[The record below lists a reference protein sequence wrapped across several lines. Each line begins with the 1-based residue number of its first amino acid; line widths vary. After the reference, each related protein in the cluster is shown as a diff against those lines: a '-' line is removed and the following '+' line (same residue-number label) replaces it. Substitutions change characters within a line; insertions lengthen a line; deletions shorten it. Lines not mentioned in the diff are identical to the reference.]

1 MSPTRQSRWMALADN
16 PSTRSTPP
24 RTCRRSRVPLQQPMA
39 GDLGARL
46 RHPHTRP
53 PQLGW
58 TELAKAL
65 VGTMLV
71 KLGQGRRAQLA
82 IFTAAWTSMDGPGA
96 LQPAAHQPLQSA
108 PGAGRSGS
116 AATATATEH
125 HAAAAAKPWWEVEMA
140 ELDAMLGGGAGGTG
154 DRRAHGCVSQVHGAG
169 GPGAAYPHRPGA
181 VQASSGLGSA
191 AGAGG
196 HHQTGRAAGDQTSPG
211 PENLL
216 PAFQARRES
225 GGHGTRQAALSAS
238 GQRVAP
244 GATTSPDGSAPAAA
258 QPPRPQPQPQ
268 RQAPAPPQPPPQP
281 AQPQARESAW
291 RPAWSSGGATASAAS
306 AAGGAGGAAASGPGS
321 GAAAAAAA
329 QGAAGGQRKRQ
340 RAAPAP
346 GEVAAGAAADCP
358 STSDGPGLRPT
369 PVAPEPKKRAGAAG
383 KAVGPVT
390 TAARAAF
397 QALCEPL
404 DDRGEAGA
412 AAGLAGP
419 GPGPGSEAARRC
431 VGPALVR
438 DVCSPQI
445 SSELRSAVRSAR
457 VLLVGLLYAA
467 CEGPVWQYVTNMQP
481 ALAKPQRDCLLKAR
495 RLLAK
500 DPELLAASITAI
512 AAAAAPAPPP
522 APGRGPA
529 AASAAA
535 QPAPAGGAC
544 PGQGAAR
551 LRPGVGVLATEQQ
564 EVCVGIGVMC
574 LDQAG
579 FEALLAAATGAAG
592 SAAAPAKLTDA
603 AAAANAPLYLL
614 RTIPWPPPHLPATG
628 TVAGGGVPGGAA
640 AARGRPG
647 AGGGGGAPGA
657 VPRPA
662 LLSLLDEMLV
672 SAPCPALCCNAKA
685 LIREALA
692 LGWRPPPPWRLR
704 LLDPVLLAWLEAPQ
718 LAQRD
723 EKEIE
728 AYTLETLCGPRL
740 GVSLDSSGGAGSEL
754 AGPLLRLRRGLV
766 ASAQLFETVR
776 LRAQPW
782 LRPEAVQ
789 VEMQLAFLLGRM
801 EAVGMAVDAEGLERK
816 AGAVQ
821 ARMDALSAS
830 ACRLLGGRALNL
842 GSAAQLAVV
851 LYQELR
857 LPPPPQL
864 GGGGGGG
871 GQMDPGTDRHG
882 RARTHLPT
890 DEAALKHL
898 APLHP
903 LPGLVL
909 QYRALQNVR
918 TKWLQPDWL
927 PLLVAR
933 SGGLALPGAGGGGSG
948 GGGQLQLPRLSCSWN
963 QTQTATGRLSSS
975 SPNLQAVTKYEVK
988 VEVAAADWPEGLEQ
1002 EEPQQAEEQEQ
1013 AGQSDSGGGG
1023 SGGDGGVR
1031 TLTVVARAA
1040 FVAPAGRL
1048 LVSADYS
1055 QIELR
1060 LLAHL
1065 SGDMRLQQLL
1075 RSGGDVFRQI
1085 AAAWLR
1091 PGTQPA
1097 SISSRDRE
1105 QAKRIIYAIIYGMS
1119 PQGLAQALSDHGVEV
1134 KEATAL
1140 RSSFLRHFAGVQS
1153 FITSSLHHA
1162 RRHGFITTG
1171 LLGRRRPISGLASN
1185 DVRLRAEAERKVV
1198 NSIVQGSAA
1207 DLIKMAMTMWGTYS
1221 HPPAAGANEQ
1231 QKQKQP
1237 QPQQTGGAAGAA
1249 TGTRAAATDAAPQL
1263 PPGCPPPLEEGCVDL
1278 IGSIHDEILFECDA
1292 RPEVLQRLVAAVR
1305 CLMCGVVALDVP
1317 LCVKLSVGQS
1327 WGSLQELPDEFGQ
1340 EAPAAEPA

>member
-1 MSPTRQSRWMALADN
+1 MGAASQHAVGGSGGPWPPTQMGQQPQAQ
-16 PSTRSTPP
+16 RS
-24 RTCRRSRVPLQQPMA
+24 SQLQQGQQQGGGA
-39 GDLGARL
+39 GSDMVAGAAGSAAFNELGTTTDR
-46 RHPHTRP
+46 
-53 PQLGW
+53 
-58 TELAKAL
+58 
-65 VGTMLV
+65 
-71 KLGQGRRAQLA
+71 
-82 IFTAAWTSMDGPGA
+82 PGA
-96 LQPAAHQPLQSA
+96 LQPAAPQPPRSA
-108 PGAGRSGS
+108 PGAGPSGS
-116 AATATATEH
+116 ATAAVQH
-125 HAAAAAKPWWEVEMA
+125 PSAAATKPWWEVEMA
-140 ELDAMLGGGAGGTG
+140 ELDALLGGGASGSGA
-154 DRRAHGCVSQVHGAG
+154 RGAG
-169 GPGAAYPHRPGA
+169 GSD
-181 VQASSGLGSA
+181 VQA
-191 AGAGG
+191 
-196 HHQTGRAAGDQTSPG
+196 T
-211 PENLL
+211 
-216 PAFQARRES
+216 
-225 GGHGTRQAALSAS
+225 LSAD
-238 GQRVAP
+238 GRLVAP
-244 GATTSPDGSAPAAA
+244 GVTTSPSGSAPGTAW
-258 QPPRPQPQPQ
+258 PL
-268 RQAPAPPQPPPQP
+268 PPQPPRQAQVLAQ
-281 AQPQARESAW
+281 AQPQAQAAPPLARSTAW
-291 RPAWSSGGATASAAS
+291 RHAWSS
-306 AAGGAGGAAASGPGS
+306 S
-321 GAAAAAAA
+321 GAAAAPSPSAAVSGAGGGAAA
-329 QGAAGGQRKRQ
+329 ATAAAGPAGAAVQGAAGGGQRKRP
-340 RAAPAP
+340 RAAAP
-346 GEVAAGAAADCP
+346 GEAAAVAAEPATSAPDPRPAA
-358 STSDGPGLRPT
+358 
-369 PVAPEPKKRAGAAG
+369 APEPKKRAGAAA
-383 KAVGPVT
+383 KAAQPV
-390 TAARAAF
+390 AAGARAAL

-404 DDRGEAGA
+404 DDRGGEAGA
-412 AAGLAGP
+412 AVGLAGP
-419 GPGPGSEAARRC
+419 GPAAEAARRG

-481 ALAKPQRDCLLKAR
+481 TLAKPQRECLLKAR
-495 RLLAK
+495 RLLSK
-500 DPELLAASITAI
+500 DPELLASSIAAI
-512 AAAAAPAPPP
+512 AAAAAPAPAPPP
-522 APGRGPA
+522 ATGRGPPGGA
-529 AASAAA
+529 AASAAGGGGGG
-535 QPAPAGGAC
+535 PGPAG
-544 PGQGAAR
+544 AR
-551 LRPGVGVLATEQQ
+551 LRPGVGVFATEQQ
-564 EVCVGIGVMC
+564 EVCVGVGVLC

-579 FEALLAAATGAAG
+579 FESLLAAAPGG
-592 SAAAPAKLTDA
+592 GGGGGGGGVAAPANLAAA

-614 RTIPWPPPHLPATG
+614 RTIPWPPPQLPATG
-628 TVAGGGVPGGAA
+628 TVAGGGIPGGAA

-647 AGGGGGAPGA
+647 PGGGGGPGA

-692 LGWRPPPPWRLR
+692 LGWRPPAPSALR

-728 AYTLETLCGPRL
+728 GYTLETLCGPRY
-740 GVSLDSSGGAGSEL
+740 GVGLATSGPGGELL

-816 AGAVQ
+816 ARAVQ

-830 ACRLLGGRALNL
+830 ACRLLGGRPLNL

-851 LYQELR
+851 LYEELR

-864 GGGGGGG
+864 GGGGGG

-927 PLLVAR
+927 PLLVTR
-933 SGGLALPGAGGGGSG
+933 SPGLALGGGGA
-948 GGGQLQLPRLSCSWN
+948 GQQQLLPRLSCSWN

-988 VEVAAADWPEGLEQ
+988 VEVEAADWPEGLEQ
-1002 EEPQQAEEQEQ
+1002 EEQEEQPGE
-1013 AGQSDSGGGG
+1013 AG
-1023 SGGDGGVR
+1023 GGDGGGGGTVR

-1065 SGDMRLQQLL
+1065 SGDLRLQQLL

-1091 PGTQPA
+1091 PGTQPGG
-1097 SISSRDRE
+1097 ISSRDRE

-1185 DVRLRAEAERKVV
+1185 DTRVRAEAERKVV

-1207 DLIKMAMTMWGTYS
+1207 DLIKMAMTLWGTYS
-1221 HPPAAGANEQ
+1221 HPAAAATDQ
-1231 QKQKQP
+1231 QRLP
-1237 QPQQTGGAAGAA
+1237 QTQQQQAQAAGAAGAPA
-1249 TGTRAAATDAAPQL
+1249 GTAAAAEAAPPL
-1263 PPGCPPPLEEGCVDL
+1263 PPGCPPPLQEGCVDL

-1292 RPEVLQRLVAAVR
+1292 QPEVLRRLVGAAH

-1317 LCVKLSVGQS
+1317 LCVKVSVGQS
-1327 WGSLQELPDEFGQ
+1327 WGSLQELPDDFAREV
-1340 EAPAAEPA
+1340 PAAVPA